1 MKTKTA
7 IGVRIYETDA
17 SDRHRL
23 IPHHEICRGQSPAEG
38 TPWPH
43 DSAPPM
49 DFHLA
54 LAGNNELLI
63 LFRAGKLPQ
72 VIRIN
77 ELVSD
82 WLDAARDPQP

>member
-1 MKTKTA
+1 MREKAA
-7 IGVRIYETDA
+7 IGVRTYETDA

-23 IPHHEICRGQSPAEG
+23 TPHHEICRGQSPPDGGPGPA
-38 TPWPH
+38 
-43 DSAPPM
+43 M

-63 LFRAGKLPQ
+63 LFRAGHLPQ

-82 WLDAARDPQP
+82 WLDAARGRRP